1 MSNPIQL
8 NNDYT
13 FLVGT
18 YTDLDALAHQPK
30 APESGK
36 GIYSLTISKN
46 GQLTEQTVNDILN
59 PAVLIPHSNGS
70 MMYAIVETI
79 QSNGDV
85 VQLAID
91 EDDKLSESGTFTA
104 SGKSTCYIALS
115 PQKDAAIVIN
125 YWDAIIDVVEV
136 DGNGNLGN
144 IVQSFKQL
152 YRKEG
157 EWRQVEYR
165 EDHWENRQVGPH
177 AHCAHFWHDWV
188 FIPDLGE
195 NAVFQY
201 RYDPVKKQLEPDTHI
216 KFEAGSGPRH
226 MAMHPNL
233 DICYVSNE
241 LFNTV
246 CVAKLDA
253 SEPEKSKERLI
264 PIQYESTLENRDQ
277 VSYVSEIKLSSDAK
291 FLYVSN
297 RGDNSLA
304 IFKVLEDGQL
314 ERIDVVPTGGKFPRH
329 FALTPCGN
337 AVLVANQDSST
348 LTLFSRDT
356 NTGLIQATGDE
367 QPIPSPNYIRFLGT

>member
-1 MSNPIQL
+1 MSDSIKL
-8 NNDYT
+8 DNDYSL
-13 FLVGT
+13 LVGT
-18 YTDLDALAHQPK
+18 YTNLDALAHQPK
-30 APESGK
+30 ASESGK

-46 GQLTEQTVNDILN
+46 GKLQEQEVFEILN
-59 PAVLIPHSNGS
+59 PAVLIPHGNGS

-79 QSNGDV
+79 QNNGDV
-85 VQLAID
+85 VQLNID
-91 EDDKLSESGTFTA
+91 KNNTLSDTGTFTA

-115 PQKDAAIVIN
+115 PQKDIAIVIN

-136 DGNGNLGN
+136 DKQGKLGDV
-144 IVQSFKQL
+144 IQCFKQI

-177 AHCAHFWHDWV
+177 AHCAHFWHNWV

-201 RYDPVKKQLEPDTHI
+201 RYNQDSKKLEPDTHI

-226 MAMHPNL
+226 MAMHPDL

-264 PIQYESTLENRDQ
+264 PIQYVSTLENRDQ

-304 IFKVLEDGQL
+304 IFKVLDDGQL

-329 FALTPCGN
+329 FAITPCGN
-337 AVLVANQDSST
+337 AVMVANQDSST
-348 LTLFSRDT
+348 LTLFSRNT
-356 NTGLIQATGDE
+356 ETGLIKATGE
-367 QPIPSPNYIRFLGT
+367 EYKVPSPNYIRFLG

>member
-1 MSNPIQL
+1 MSNSIQL
-8 NNDYT
+8 DNDYT

-30 APESGK
+30 ACESGK
-36 GIYSLTISKN
+36 GIYILNISRN
-46 GQLTEQTVNDILN
+46 GKLKELGVSEILN

-70 MMYAIVETI
+70 LMYAIVETI

-85 VQLAID
+85 VQLHID
-91 EDDKLSESGTFTA
+91 NNNKLTETSTFTA
-104 SGKSTCYIALS
+104 SGKSTCYIAIS
-115 PQKDAAIVIN
+115 PQKDVAIVIN

-136 DGNGNLGN
+136 DANGNLGN
-144 IVQSFKQL
+144 VIQSFKQL

-201 RYDPVKKQLEPDTHI
+201 RYDPAKKRLEADTHI
-216 KFEAGSGPRH
+216 KFATGSGPRH

-246 CVAKLDA
+246 CVAKLDC

-304 IFKVLEDGQL
+304 IFKVLDDGQL

-329 FALTPCGN
+329 FSLTPCGN
-337 AVLVANQDSST
+337 AVLVANQDSSL
-348 LTLFSRDT
+348 LTVFSRDKT
-356 NTGLIQATGDE
+356 TGLIKATGDE
-367 QPIPSPNYIRFLGT
+367 YTVPSPNYIRFLN